1 MLPSKAHQH
10 RNDSCLPRVN
20 PFEYFFVL
28 DGSLF
33 VFRSVSLLKS
43 HLSSCCC
50 LRSAV
55 LTSGRHHPPGPL
67 IPGLLQLLSCLQTT
81 SPLPHRNRGR
91 NIATLRHPL
100 HTALANT
107 GDHCGQTA
115 QQARCLFNAPRPTIG
130 HRQQPQMCLLRHDRS
145 FGSAVDDFP

>member
-50 LRSAV
+50 LRSARP
-55 LTSGRHHPPGPL
+55 TSGGITRRARSSRV
-67 IPGLLQLLSCLQTT
+67 LLQLLSCLQTT
-81 SPLPHRNRGR
+81 SPLPHCNRGR